1 MFPCHVTPWPSAEAS
16 CGSHAPPAQPS
27 QPLPDLLCSCP
38 APPLN
43 THSETPS
50 PDPMESL
57 IVVTEYEP
65 SRLPGEAGEEEVEE
79 MDSSETPEPAS
90 SVAAPF
96 RTPSCDLLSHTVG
109 RPEALHPESQEQRGR
124 LNLSDRKLSL
134 QERSQTTASPCS
146 SPGLNGRYIY
156 PSLPY
161 SPITSPH
168 SSPRL
173 PRRPTVESH
182 SVSITDLQD
191 CVQLNQYKLKD
202 EIGKGSYGVVKLA
215 YNEDD
220 NMYYAMKVLSKKR
233 LMRQA
238 GFPRRPPP
246 RGAKAPEGPP
256 QPKGPLERVYQE
268 IAILKKLDHP
278 NVVKLV
284 EVLDDPSED
293 HLYMVFELVKQGAV
307 MEVPTAKPF
316 SEDQSRFYFQDLLRG
331 IEYLHYQR
339 IIHRDVKPSNLL
351 VGEDG
356 HIKIADFGVSNQFE
370 GADALLTSTV
380 GTPAF
385 LAPEALSETRKN
397 FSGKALDVWAM
408 GVTLYC
414 FVFGVCPFMDERILS
429 LHQKIKTQPVEL
441 PEHADISDDLKDLL
455 LKMLDKNPE
464 TRISI
469 PQIKVHPWVTRHG
482 AEPLPPEDDNCCML
496 IEVTEEEVENSVKHI
511 PSLATVILVRTMLR
525 KRSFGNP
532 FDWARKE
539 ERSSLGAPGQT
550 LTKGRAGN
558 VRYCYIHCG
567 QRRKQESGDGMRTMD
582 LPYVGEDETLS

>member
-1 MFPCHVTPWPSAEAS
+1 MFPCHVTPWSSAEPPAS
-16 CGSHAPPAQPS
+16 CGSHAPSVQPS

-38 APPLN
+38 APPIN
-43 THSETPS
+43 TYAETLS
-50 PDPMESL
+50 SDPMESL

-65 SRLPGEAGEEEVEE
+65 SRPPGEEEVED
-79 MDSSETPEPAS
+79 MDSSETPEPS
-90 SVAAPF
+90 SSIAAPF

-109 RPEALHPESQEQRGR
+109 QPEALLPESQEQRGR
-124 LNLSDRKLSL
+124 LSLSDRKLSL
-134 QERSQTTASPCS
+134 QERSQTAASPCS

-182 SVSITDLQD
+182 CVSITDLQD

-220 NMYYAMKVLSKKR
+220 NTYYAMKVLSKKK

-246 RGAKAPEGPP
+246 RGARALPDGPG

-307 MEVPTAKPF
+307 MEVPADKAF
-316 SEDQSRFYFQDLLRG
+316 SEDQARFYFRDLLRG

-385 LAPEALSETRKN
+385 LAPETLSETRKN

-429 LHQKIKTQPVEL
+429 LHQKIKTQPVVI
-441 PEHADISDDLKDLL
+441 PEHADISGDLKDLL
-455 LKMLDKNPE
+455 LKMLDKSPE
-464 TRISI
+464 TRISV
-469 PQIKVHPWVTRHG
+469 PQIKVHPWVTKQG
-482 AEPLPPEDDNCCML
+482 AEPLPPEDDNCSKL

-532 FDWARKE
+532 FDLGRKE
-539 ERSSLGAPGQT
+539 DRSSLCASGQT
-550 LTKGRAGN
+550 LTKQGSGN
-558 VRYCYIHCG
+558 CVRN
-567 QRRKQESGDGMRTMD
+567 MD
-582 LPYVGEDETLS
+582 YVGENEALS

>member
-1 MFPCHVTPWPSAEAS
+1 MEERLS
-16 CGSHAPPAQPS
+16 
-27 QPLPDLLCSCP
+27 SCP

-43 THSETPS
+43 AHSDTPP

-57 IVVTEYEP
+57 IVITEYEP
-65 SRLPGEAGEEEVEE
+65 SHPPGEAGEEEVEE

-90 SVAAPF
+90 SAAAPF
-96 RTPSCDLLSHTVG
+96 RTPSCDLLSHAVG
-109 RPEALHPESQEQRGR
+109 RSEVLLPVSQELRGR
-124 LNLSDRKLSL
+124 LSLSDRKLSL
-134 QERSQTTASPCS
+134 QERSHNATSPCS

-220 NMYYAMKVLSKKR
+220 NTYYAMKLLSKRR
-233 LMRQA
+233 LLRQA

-246 RGAKAPEGPP
+246 RGTRAAPEGPA
-256 QPKGPLERVYQE
+256 QHKGPLERVYQE

-307 MEVPTAKPF
+307 MEVPTDKTF
-316 SEDQSRFYFQDLLRG
+316 SEDQARFYFRDLLRG

-339 IIHRDVKPSNLL
+339 IIHRDIKPSNLL

-356 HIKIADFGVSNQFE
+356 HIKMADFGVSNQFE

-385 LAPEALSETRKN
+385 LAPETLSETRKN

-429 LHQKIKTQPVEL
+429 LHQKIKTQPVVI
-441 PEHADISDDLKDLL
+441 PERAEISDDLKDLL

-464 TRISI
+464 TRISVT
-469 PQIKVHPWVTRHG
+469 QIKAHPWVTKHG
-482 AEPLPPEDDNCCML
+482 AEPLPPEDDSCSL

-511 PSLATVILVRTMLR
+511 PSLTTVILVRTMLR

-532 FDWARKE
+532 FDLSRKE
-539 ERSSLGAPGQT
+539 DRSSLCAPAQT
-550 LTKGRAGN
+550 FT
-558 VRYCYIHCG
+558 
-567 QRRKQESGDGMRTMD
+567 KQEGADGVRSMD

>member
-1 MFPCHVTPWPSAEAS
+1 M
-16 CGSHAPPAQPS
+16 
-27 QPLPDLLCSCP
+27 CP
-38 APPLN
+38 F
-43 THSETPS
+43 
-50 PDPMESL
+50 
-57 IVVTEYEP
+57 V
-65 SRLPGEAGEEEVEE
+65 
-79 MDSSETPEPAS
+79 
-90 SVAAPF
+90 
-96 RTPSCDLLSHTVG
+96 
-109 RPEALHPESQEQRGR
+109 
-124 LNLSDRKLSL
+124 
-134 QERSQTTASPCS
+134 
-146 SPGLNGRYIY
+146 
-156 PSLPY
+156 
-161 SPITSPH
+161 
-168 SSPRL
+168 
-173 PRRPTVESH
+173 
-182 SVSITDLQD
+182 LQD

-220 NMYYAMKVLSKKR
+220 NTYYAMKVLSKRR

-246 RGAKAPEGPP
+246 RGARLAPAGLS
-256 QPKGPLERVYQE
+256 QAKGPLERVHQE

-293 HLYMVFELVKQGAV
+293 HLYMVFELVRKGAV

-331 IEYLHYQR
+331 MEYLHYQK

-351 VGEDG
+351 VAEDG

-370 GADALLTSTV
+370 GADALLSSTV

-385 LAPEALSETRKN
+385 LAPEALTETREN

-414 FVFGVCPFMDERILS
+414 FVFGVCPFMDERILG
-429 LHQKIKTQPVEL
+429 LHQKIRMQPVVF
-441 PEHADISDDLKDLL
+441 PQHTNTSDDLRDLL

-464 TRISI
+464 SRITV
-469 PQIKVHPWVTRHG
+469 PQLKVHPWVTRHG
-482 AEPLPPEDDNCCML
+482 AEPLPPEDDNCCAL

-532 FDWARKE
+532 FDASRRE
-539 ERSSLGAPGQT
+539 ERGATGTTPMKQDEVHMSLEDQ
-550 LTKGRAGN
+550 L
-558 VRYCYIHCG
+558 
-567 QRRKQESGDGMRTMD
+567 ESQ
-582 LPYVGEDETLS
+582 